1 MRNIT
6 ASLLELLLLD
16 QIGIKTM
23 YFKLVVIKEN
33 TFENRLISQLTN
45 ELKV

>member
-6 ASLLELLLLD
+6 TSLLELLLLD

-33 TFENRLISQLTN
+33 IF
-45 ELKV
+45 